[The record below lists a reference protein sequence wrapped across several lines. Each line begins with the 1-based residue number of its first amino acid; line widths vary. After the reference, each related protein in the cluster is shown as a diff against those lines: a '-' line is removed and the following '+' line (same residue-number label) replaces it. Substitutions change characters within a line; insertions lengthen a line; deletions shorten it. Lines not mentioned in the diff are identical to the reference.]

1 MTKKI
6 EKGDLVTVFVTVW
19 DLRDHIVDQTGEEGV
34 TLRAGAEDV
43 FPRMDQALLKH
54 KEGDRFDLVLEPEE
68 SFGDF
73 DENLVHLV
81 PVDKLGVEN
90 PKKGM
95 RFSHIPGV
103 PVDDGAATSSR
114 MSAAAWRCS
123 TAITLRRLDAP
134 L

>member
-54 KEGDRFDLVLEPEE
+54 KEGDRFDLAQ
-68 SFGDF
+68 D
-73 DENLVHLV
+73 
-81 PVDKLGVEN
+81 
-90 PKKGM
+90 
-95 RFSHIPGV
+95 I
-103 PVDDGAATSSR
+103 
-114 MSAAAWRCS
+114 
-123 TAITLRRLDAP
+123 LRQCLHRHTGP
-134 L
+134 CGT